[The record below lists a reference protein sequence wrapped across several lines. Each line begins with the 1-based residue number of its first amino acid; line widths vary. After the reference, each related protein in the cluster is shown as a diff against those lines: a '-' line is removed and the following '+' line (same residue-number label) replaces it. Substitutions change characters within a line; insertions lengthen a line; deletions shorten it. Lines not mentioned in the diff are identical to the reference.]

1 MEPEIEDHAI
11 IDPLLEREG
20 KKKKK
25 IIRAPYK
32 YMQVRKQLFKT

>member
-11 IDPLLEREG
+11 MDPLLERE

-25 IIRAPYK
+25 IIRGPYK
-32 YMQVRKQLFKT
+32 YMQVKKQVFKT

>member
-20 KKKKK
+20 KKKK